1 MLTNYCSIAEG
12 AVIGSGQGRFWHG
25 EGCSDVG
32 GVIERERS
40 RERERRE
47 TAKNEE
53 EGLRK
58 GLECTTPL
66 KVLRGPFSLLS
77 FFFFNQNF

>member
-12 AVIGSGQGRFWHG
+12 AVIGSGQGRCRHG

-32 GVIERERS
+32 VERERS

-77 FFFFNQNF
+77 FFFFNQHF